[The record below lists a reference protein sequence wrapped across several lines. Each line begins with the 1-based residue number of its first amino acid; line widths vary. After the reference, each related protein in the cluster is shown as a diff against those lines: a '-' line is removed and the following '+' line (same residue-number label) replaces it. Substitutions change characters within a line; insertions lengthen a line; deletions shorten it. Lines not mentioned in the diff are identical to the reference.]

1 MGSRAAEQ
9 STRSFSD
16 FARDVEPRLR
26 QALVARFGTTVGREA
41 AVDALAYGWEH
52 WQRLSRLDNPA
63 GYLYRVGQTRARR
76 SVGRKQPTFPATPEH
91 HEHWVEPGLPA
102 ALESLSE
109 RQRTAVV
116 LVHSFEWTQ
125 KEVAEV
131 LGLSATTVQK
141 HLERGLAKLRAALE
155 VDDDA

>member
-76 SVGRKQPTFPATPEH
+76 SVGRKQRTFPATPEH
-91 HEHWVEPGLPA
+91 HEHWVEPGLPK
-102 ALESLSE
+102 ALSRLSNK
-109 RQRTAVV
+109 QRTVV
-116 LVHSFEWTQ
+116 LLVHSFGWTQ
-125 KEVAEV
+125 EEAAEL
-131 LGLSATTVQK
+131 LGISRATAQT
-141 HLERGLAKLRAALE
+141 HPERGMRRLRSSLG
-155 VDDDA
+155 VSP